1 FAPMVE
7 YRTGFPFSAVN
18 DRQEFIGERNK
29 AGRFPD
35 YFSLDV
41 QITKGFKVRLPII
54 RKYKLRA
61 GVALF
66 NITSH
71 FNPRDVQNNYFSNS
85 YGTFYNS
92 LGFGTKLQF
101 GVDR

>member
-1 FAPMVE
+1 MVE

-18 DRQEFIGERNK
+18 DRLEFVGERNR

-35 YFSLDV
+35 YFSLDA
-41 QITKGFKVRLPII
+41 QITKGFKIHLPII

-66 NITSH
+66 NITNR
-71 FNPRDVQNNYFSNS
+71 FNPRDVQNNIFNPD

-92 LGFGTKLQF
+92 LKFGTKLQF
-101 GVDR
+101 GVDL